1 MNVTSISRRQLLA
14 MTAAL
19 GLATSVRLPTA
30 AAHGEPEALRRSVKG
45 LPRGLTGHIF
55 TADEH
60 GSSISMIDIG
70 KGEVV
75 TVPISI
81 APHNVDLTPDR
92 RLLLAVGEPSDG
104 EHGHGEAHAHGNE
117 AKGRLLV
124 FDPLR
129 IADGPMAEIAVGDH
143 PAHVVASRDSR
154 FAFVTNAGDDT
165 VSVIDLAARE
175 VVASVGTGRYPHGL
189 RLSPDGSEF
198 HVANVL
204 DGSVSVIDV
213 EERREV
219 ARIPVGKAPVQV
231 GFLPDGSR
239 VYVSLRDEDSVAV
252 IDTAKREVVARV
264 RVGSGPIQVHA
275 TPDGKLVYAA
285 NEGSREN
292 PSDTVSVIEV
302 ATGTVVDT
310 IRTGSG
316 AHGVSV
322 SENGDWV
329 FVTNIVAGTVSIL
342 DRRRGTATVDI
353 SVGRGP
359 NGIAFCA
366 LEA

>member
-1 MNVTSISRRQLLA
+1 MHTTFLSRRRLLA
-14 MTAAL
+14 ITAAL
-19 GLATSVRLPTA
+19 GLATAAWLPTA
-30 AAHGEPEALRRSVKG
+30 AAHGEAETIRQSVSG
-45 LPRGLTGHIF
+45 LPEQVVGHIF

-60 GSSISMIDIG
+60 GSSISMIDMS
-70 KGEVV
+70 KGEAV

-104 EHGHGEAHAHGNE
+104 EHGHGDEHAHGDGAE
-117 AKGRLLV
+117 GKLLV
-124 FDPLR
+124 FDSRRIEEGPL
-129 IADGPMAEIAVGDH
+129 AEIAVGDH

-154 FAFVTNAGDDT
+154 FAFVSNAGDDT
-165 VSVIDLAARE
+165 VSVVDLTARK

-189 RLSPDGSEF
+189 RLSPDGSELY
-198 HVANVL
+198 VANVL
-204 DGSVSVIDV
+204 EGSVSVIDV
-213 EERREV
+213 GERREV

-239 VYVSLRDEDSVAV
+239 VYVSLREEDSVAV
-252 IDTAKREVVARV
+252 IDTAKREVVARIG
-264 RVGSGPIQVHA
+264 VGNGPIQVHA
-275 TPDGKLVYAA
+275 TSDGKLVYAA

-310 IRTGSG
+310 IRTGTG

-329 FVTNIVAGTVSIL
+329 FVTNIVAGTVSII
-342 DRRRGTATVDI
+342 DRRRGTVAADI
-353 SVGRGP
+353 PVGRGP